1 MTITVEKF
9 DEWNRQCRKILN
21 MSFIR
26 KRCDELQIELK
37 PFFQKCKTISKKY
50 NESNDHAA
58 CFICNYNDDY
68 ICKKFN
74 GGCKTIETC
83 KEIYNGENEEDRY

>member
-21 MSFIR
+21 MSSIR

-37 PFFQKCKTISKKY
+37 PFFY
-50 NESNDHAA
+50 PD
-58 CFICNYNDDY
+58 
-68 ICKKFN
+68 
-74 GGCKTIETC
+74 
-83 KEIYNGENEEDRY
+83 